1 MSMTDAV
8 QNQLPPHESRKQQTK
23 AMENTTQLSGATPVA
38 MSTRS
43 SSRKNL

>member
-1 MSMTDAV
+1 MTDAV
-8 QNQLPPHESRKQQTK
+8 HNELPPRESRKKKTK
-23 AMENTTQLSGATPVA
+23 AMENTAQLSGANPVA